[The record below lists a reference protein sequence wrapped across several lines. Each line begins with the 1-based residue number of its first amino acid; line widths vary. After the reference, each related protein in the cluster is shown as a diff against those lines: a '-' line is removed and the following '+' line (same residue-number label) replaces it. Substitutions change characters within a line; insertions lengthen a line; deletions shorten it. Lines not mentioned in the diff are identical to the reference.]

1 MCWSV
6 AEDRCASL
14 AARAAWTKCLPSH
27 RAPHL
32 FAVSMFPSSSY
43 TITTVPDLEHPIDY
57 PWLSYDTPRYNT
69 THSHARAAMLHS
81 QLPNGSP
88 AAAASGG
95 VVKGPASAAA
105 SASAEA
111 NTDASA
117 LGAAAAAAAATP
129 SLRQVCLELQDKV
142 EAFLAEDVDSKL
154 LKGVQAQVKEA
165 VGVIDEA
172 LDRYRYA
179 PHLRTPASIHN
190 CTVTWPRSC
199 PPLILPTAW
208 KSSLSPITAGRTAW
222 SCSC

>member
-1 MCWSV
+1 
-6 AEDRCASL
+6 
-14 AARAAWTKCLPSH
+14 
-27 RAPHL
+27 
-32 FAVSMFPSSSY
+32 MFPSSSY

-69 THSHARAAMLHS
+69 TYSHAHAAMLHS

-95 VVKGPASAAA
+95 GVVKDPAPAA
-105 SASAEA
+105 ASAEA
-111 NTDASA
+111 NRDASA
-117 LGAAAAAAAATP
+117 LGAAAAATTP

-179 PHLRTPASIHN
+179 P
-190 CTVTWPRSC
+190 
-199 PPLILPTAW
+199 PPPMY
-208 KSSLSPITAGRTAW
+208 AGLHT
-222 SCSC
+222 